1 MTNTLVP
8 DIVKPK
14 KRTPTPSVLAHNA
27 AAKAA
32 RAAAKAP
39 AKRGRPPGPPKVAA
53 PKPSGYVFGRPTS
66 YDPSYCQK
74 AVELGEQG
82 KSPVQ
87 IAAHFNV
94 PRQTLHSWRQAHA
107 EFAEAMVLAHDKAQA
122 FWENVGAVGAQTKT
136 VDNAIWSRIMAQRF
150 KEDWREVKAVEHSGQ
165 IDTGRSSI
173 VEDILGL
180 VAKSRVKDLI

>member
-1 MTNTLVP
+1 MTDDPIP

-32 RAAAKAP
+32 RVAAKAP
-39 AKRGRPPGPPKVAA
+39 QKRGPKPKPKPPAA

-66 YDPSYCQK
+66 YTSDYCQL
-74 AVELGEQG
+74 AIRLGENG

-87 IAAHFNV
+87 IAAHLNV
-94 PRQTLHSWRQAHA
+94 PRQTLNSWKQAHP

-122 FWENVGAVGAQTKT
+122 FWENVGAIGAQTKT

-165 IDTGRSSI
+165 IDTGRTSI

-180 VAKSRVKDLI
+180 VAKSRVKDLV